1 MRTLQ
6 YRVDH
11 LRVSAASLNAFCA
24 EQADS
29 VAAVGAEV
37 GEFFDLDLSL

>member
-11 LRVSAASLNAFCA
+11 LRVTATSL
-24 EQADS
+24 EQFHGERIGA
-29 VAAVGAEV
+29 VAAAGAEV